1 MPTVLF
7 VWNAHFF
14 GYVTVSL
21 GGNCS
26 LMDYIQVHRFL
37 LARDSSAFE
46 NMFSMP
52 HGEPADRSPEGYSD
66 SNPIVLEG
74 ESACD
79 FAELLTVLYAL

>member
-1 MPTVLF
+1 
-7 VWNAHFF
+7 
-14 GYVTVSL
+14 
-21 GGNCS
+21 
-26 LMDYIQVHRFL
+26 
-37 LARDSSAFE
+37 
-46 NMFSMP
+46 MFSMP